1 MGKRRDRVSPYNTSL
16 SMPPPRGGGGGWG
29 LVDQKNRESWVHLGG
44 GSDSPWT
51 PPVDLLL
58 NIMYVLYMV
67 FSTYLGAQIF
77 LYKEKDGEL
86 IFFASLGKDLFC
98 LAIQGF

>member
-1 MGKRRDRVSPYNTSL
+1 MP
-16 SMPPPRGGGGGWG
+16 PPPRGLWT
-29 LVDQKNRESWVHLGG
+29 KNNRESWVHLGG

-51 PPVDLLL
+51 LPVDLLL
-58 NIMYVLYMV
+58 NTMYVLYIV
-67 FSTYLGAQIF
+67 FSTYLGTQMF

-98 LAIQGF
+98 LAMLEHIFAVFKNFPPCIF